1 MKPIIT
7 ESPRDAIQGL
17 HYYIPTQTKVDY
29 INQLLK
35 VGFDIIDI
43 GSFVSEK
50 TIPQLKDTA
59 DVLKKI
65 DISNTKSKIMVL
77 VANTIGIETAM
88 NFEEI
93 SILAFPFSIS
103 PTFSKLNI
111 NADLQ
116 KAFQLVEFSE
126 RNCDIYKKTLKV
138 YIPMAFGNPYEDE
151 YNIDILFKSVVKLH
165 AIGIKYITLSDVI
178 GVANSTQISKIYS
191 QLISDFPDIEFGIH
205 LHTTPNSSYEKLDAA
220 YLSGCRSFDA
230 VINGMGGCP
239 MTGYE
244 LLSNLNTYDLFEYFK
259 INNIETKIN
268 IFSLNDI
275 LKKNKE
281 LFTNF

>member
-1 MKPIIT
+1 MNPIIT

-50 TIPQLKDTA
+50 AIPQLKDTA

-77 VANTIGIETAM
+77 VANSIGIETAM

-116 KAFQLVEFSE
+116 KAVQLVEFSA

-138 YIPMAFGNPYEDE
+138 YITMAFGNPYKDE
-151 YNIDILFKSVVKLH
+151 YNIDILFKSVAKLH

-191 QLISDFPDIEFGIH
+191 QLISDFSDIEFGIH

-244 LLSNLNTYDLFEYFK
+244 LVSNLNTLDLIEYFNK
-259 INNIETKIN
+259 NIIETNIN
-268 IFSLNDI
+268 FVELNSALI
-275 LKKNKE
+275 KN
-281 LFTNF
+281 LSTQPT